1 MMKIRFDWKSPGGVR
16 RSSSVEAAVA
26 FAVILLAGPA
36 AIVAEEVW
44 IGTNSANWSVSSV
57 WSDGTPPPTGGD
69 PELDLRF
76 AVSGTAT
83 IRATNDLGG
92 PFVLNNLTL

>member
-1 MMKIRFDWKSPGGVR
+1 MKIRFEWKSPAR
-16 RSSSVEAAVA
+16 LPSSYVEAAVA

-76 AVSGTAT
+76 AVSGATT

-92 PFVLNNLTL
+92 RLSSTS